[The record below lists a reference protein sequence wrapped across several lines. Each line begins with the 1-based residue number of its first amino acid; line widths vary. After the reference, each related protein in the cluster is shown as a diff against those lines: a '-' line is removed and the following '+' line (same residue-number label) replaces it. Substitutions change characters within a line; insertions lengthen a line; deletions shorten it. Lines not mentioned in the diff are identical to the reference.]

1 MDGTR
6 RKSREARQ
14 LAVGL
19 LLVEEVCVFI
29 HSPYKSIELIYMTS
43 AFVVVLVWCLEEV
56 ASMHKRDGA
65 QLTEEIPHL
74 QRIDCPVE
82 ES

>member
-56 ASMHKRDGA
+56 ASMHKRGTWRA
-65 QLTEEIPHL
+65 THL
-74 QRIDCPVE
+74 GNSAPTAN
-82 ES
+82 